1 MDSSDFSNKKVLVT
15 GASRGIG
22 LGIARGFA
30 RARADLFIIGTNDK
44 VHETANSL
52 TEESGNPVEGLVCDI
67 TDRHAV
73 SKTVSQLG
81 QIDVLINNAGYE
93 RLTPILESG
102 SEVENIFR
110 RIIDVNILGTYYVTR
125 EAVSRMV
132 SGSRIVIT
140 ASVWGKTGMAGFTA
154 YCASKHANIGFMR
167 ALADELGPRGITVNA
182 VCPGW
187 VRTDAAMRSLSI
199 MASNESRS
207 EEDCLNDILSA
218 QAIEGL
224 MEPDDVAST
233 YLFLASDQ
241 ACNITGQALSVD
253 RGELLT

>member
-1 MDSSDFSNKKVLVT
+1 
-15 GASRGIG
+15 
-22 LGIARGFA
+22 
-30 RARADLFIIGTNDK
+30 
-44 VHETANSL
+44 
-52 TEESGNPVEGLVCDI
+52 
-67 TDRHAV
+67 
-73 SKTVSQLG
+73 
-81 QIDVLINNAGYE
+81 
-93 RLTPILESG
+93 
-102 SEVENIFR
+102 
-110 RIIDVNILGTYYVTR
+110 
-125 EAVSRMV
+125 
-132 SGSRIVIT
+132 
-140 ASVWGKTGMAGFTA
+140 MAGFTA

-233 YLFLASDQ
+233 YLFLASDK
-241 ACNITGQALSVD
+241 ACNITGQALNVD